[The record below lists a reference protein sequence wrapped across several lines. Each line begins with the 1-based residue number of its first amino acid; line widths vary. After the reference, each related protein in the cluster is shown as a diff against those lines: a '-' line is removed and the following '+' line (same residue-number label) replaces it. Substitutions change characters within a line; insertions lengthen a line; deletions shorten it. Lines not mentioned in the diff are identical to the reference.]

1 MTIDERF
8 ARIALLTP
16 AARRFVAA
24 MARAIAPDAGRLDRR
39 FRQMLRARGY
49 HAAQIRAFLAITP
62 AAASRLRSLSQF
74 LEQVQYNGRRLAKLN
89 VQPEAVD
96 EVLREFGGLLDSLLD
111 GRFQP
116 AREQLYLSTTLE
128 LGSAY
133 YQVREAEAQAFFDLV
148 RAEAESTGLENLLE
162 RFVRILTRTFRAR
175 AGHLLDRK
183 SVV

>member
-49 HAAQIRAFLAITP
+49 HAAEIRALLAITP

-89 VQPEAVD
+89 VPPAAVS
-96 EVLREFGGLLDSLLD
+96 EVLRELAGPLAPVLAGNFE
-111 GRFQP
+111 P
-116 AREQLYLSTTLE
+116 AREQLQL
-128 LGSAY
+128 
-133 YQVREAEAQAFFDLV
+133 
-148 RAEAESTGLENLLE
+148 
-162 RFVRILTRTFRAR
+162 
-175 AGHLLDRK
+175 
-183 SVV
+183 

>member
-1 MTIDERF
+1 MTG
-8 ARIALLTP
+8 ALLTP

-24 MARAIAPDAGRLDRR
+24 MARAIAPDAGRLERR
-39 FRQMLRARGY
+39 FRKMLRARGY
-49 HAAQIRAFLAITP
+49 HAAEIRAFLAITP
-62 AAASRLRSLSQF
+62 AAASRLRSLSRF

-89 VQPEAVD
+89 VQPAAVD
-96 EVLREFGGLLDSLLD
+96 EVLREFGGLLDSLLED
-111 GRFQP
+111 RFRP

-128 LGSAY
+128 LSSAY

-148 RAEAESTGLENLLE
+148 RAEAESTGIEDLLE